1 MTTNTNDAAE
11 ITHPEITHP
20 EFTATDFVRSILYV
34 KGDATVAINTPAI
47 LGAADSCKI
56 GPPTF
61 EAIGMLLAL
70 FEELTING
78 PESPSPRTILRKLK
92 MVGLHIWGD
101 DFYRAFNG
109 VLLNCGI
116 EKKRELL
123 RDMTE
128 PFRTAIYSLD
138 DA

>member
-1 MTTNTNDAAE
+1 MLLTIDAE
-11 ITHPEITHP
+11 ITRP
-20 EFTATDFVRSILYV
+20 EFTATDFVRSIDCV
-34 KGDATVAINTPAI
+34 KGDATGAINTRAMQNT
-47 LGAADSCKI
+47 ADSYKV

-61 EAIGMLLAL
+61 EAMSMLLAL

-78 PESPSPRTILRKLK
+78 PESPRTRLRKLK

-109 VLLNCGI
+109 VLHNCGI
-116 EKKRELL
+116 EKQRELL
-123 RDMTE
+123 RDMSE